1 LWNGSFFGA
10 PQLKRDSL
18 GGGNVGAHR
27 GKVRL
32 IIVAA
37 VILPNAAANAQN
49 WHAVSANLGVAF
61 PADTTSLETTFRFT
75 CSTYYSGT
83 CFDAAFGFDWRHDV
97 YDLIDADLG
106 YSLAVKH
113 RASLAVRA
121 GISTW
126 IRNDRTGALGLNGG
140 IALRGLIRPTTA
152 LRADLNWRRF
162 ALRWNQSPWF
172 TWPSLTI
179 GLEAEWPPSN

>member
-1 LWNGSFFGA
+1 LTTLPRPF
-10 PQLKRDSL
+10 L
-18 GGGNVGAHR
+18 V
-27 GKVRL
+27 
-32 IIVAA
+32 IIAA
-37 VILPNAAANAQN
+37 IVLPNAAANAQN
-49 WHAVSANLGVAF
+49 GHGASVGLGVAF
-61 PADTTSLETTFRFT
+61 PADTTSLETSAHLT
-75 CSTYYSGT
+75 CSTYYTGT
-83 CFDAAFGFDWRHDV
+83 CFDVAIGFDWGHGV

-121 GISTW
+121 GMSTW
-126 IRNDRTGALGLNGG
+126 LHNDRTGALGVNGG

-162 ALRWNQSPWF
+162 SLRWNHSPWF

-179 GLEAEWPPSN
+179 GLEAEAPPSY